1 MKHVWIL
8 NHYAQQPSS
17 AGGTRHF
24 HLAEHLKEYG
34 WSASI
39 IAASVE
45 HQTGLQRLRNDEN
58 HRIEFYKGVPFLWLK
73 TPTYSGNKLWR
84 TLNIATYF
92 LQALRPNIT
101 KQLTS
106 PDVIIGSSVH
116 PLAALAGMILA
127 RRHRVPFIFEV
138 RDLWPQTLI
147 DMGRLKESSALT
159 WVLRKMELLLYKRAA
174 RVVVLLPRAW
184 EYIAPLGI
192 SKRKIIWVPNGVD
205 LAMFPQPAD
214 PLSSDAFSLMYFG
227 SHGQANGLDN
237 ILRAMKLVQESPDG
251 HSISLRMI
259 GDGPLKLALM
269 ALSNELSLKNVIF
282 EPPIS
287 KNQIPSLAAEAH
299 AFIFNLID
307 APVFKY
313 GISSNKLFDYM
324 VTERPIIFSC
334 NSTNNPISEAHAGL
348 TVSADNPKALAR
360 AILKIATTPLE
371 ERKNMGRSG
380 RNYVEKNHGFAQL
393 SEKLA
398 AVLNEVLA
406 EKHRK

>member
-1 MKHVWIL
+1 L
-8 NHYAQQPSS
+8 NHYAQEPGG

-24 HLAEHLKEYG
+24 HFAEHLEEHG
-34 WSASI
+34 WSTSI

-45 HQTGLQRLRNDEN
+45 HQTGVQRLRNDEN
-58 HRIEFYKGVPFLWLK
+58 YRIELYKGVPFLWLK
-73 TPTYSGNKLWR
+73 TPTYCGNKLWR
-84 TLNIATYF
+84 TVNIATYF
-92 LQALRPNIT
+92 LQALRPNIAN
-101 KQLTS
+101 QLTS

-192 SKRKIIWVPNGVD
+192 SKCKIVWIPNGVD
-205 LAMFPQPAD
+205 LAMFSQSAD

-237 ILRAMKLVQESPDG
+237 ILRAMKLVQGSPDG
-251 HSISLRMI
+251 HRISLRMI
-259 GDGPLKLALM
+259 GDGPLKLALI
-269 ALSNELSLKNVIF
+269 ALSNELGLKNVIF
-282 EPPIS
+282 EPPVP

-324 VTERPIIFSC
+324 VAERPIIFSC
-334 NSTNNPISEAHAGL
+334 NSTNNPINEAHAGL
-348 TVSADNPKALAR
+348 TVSADNPEELAE
-360 AILKIATTPLE
+360 AILKIAATPLE
-371 ERKNMGRSG
+371 KRKDMGRAG
-380 RNYVEKNHGFAQL
+380 RNYIEKNYGFAQL
-393 SEKLA
+393 SERLA
-398 AVLNEVLA
+398 VVLNEVMA
-406 EKHRK
+406 EKHSK